1 MSEVQPQ
8 NVKESKSVPEVGKS
22 GEKKVI
28 VDERVIAGSDRE
40 ADLIVHYLPL
50 VRAIV
55 NRLAASLPSH
65 VDVDNLRS
73 VGMIGLMNALRNYDP
88 QGGSSFESYA
98 RVRIRGSLLD
108 ELRKIDWV
116 PRSVHSK
123 NRQVQAIVQELE
135 QEIGRVPSAFE
146 IARKMGISEND
157 YVNLKEEI
165 KPATF
170 VCLDAPMSSDSDDS
184 PSHYESLADDNQT
197 SPFDETHRGEIIHL
211 IGEKLKRLPDMQRK
225 VLMLYYFEDLRLRE
239 IAEIFGLTESRICQ
253 IHSQAII
260 SIKSFLERK
269 DA

>member
-1 MSEVQPQ
+1 MSEVQTQTKTEKIAHSP
-8 NVKESKSVPEVGKS
+8 KE
-22 GEKKVI
+22 EKKVK
-28 VDERVIAGSDRE
+28 VDTRVIPGSNRE
-40 ADLIVHYLPL
+40 AELVEHYLPL

-55 NRLAASLPSH
+55 NRLASSLPSH

-73 VGMIGLMNALRNYDP
+73 VGMIGLMNALRNFDP

-123 NRQVQAIVQELE
+123 NRKVQASVQELE
-135 QEIGRVPSAFE
+135 QELGRVPTKFE
-146 IARKMGISEND
+146 IAAKLGISEAE
-157 YVNLKEEI
+157 YENLKDEI

-170 VCLDAPMSSDSDDS
+170 VCLDAPMSSDNDDS

-197 SPFDETHRGEIIHL
+197 NPFDETHRGEVIHL
-211 IGEKLKRLPDMQRK
+211 IGERLKQLPDMQRK

-239 IAEIFGLTESRICQ
+239 IADIFALTESRICQ
-253 IHSQAII
+253 IHAQGIL

-269 DA
+269 EA